1 MSNRSIN
8 STSNSRM
15 GSPLQLRRACE
26 FMRAVCRDLEMPMTA
41 TCACLTL
48 FHAYMSASAKHQE
61 MASQDHLKLLKPV
74 ECAVE
79 NWRLE
84 CAACVLIA
92 SKANEVS
99 RKVRDVINVMFQL
112 SGQEAKT
119 LEIDESFWK
128 IRDGVIAYEQ
138 HILRNIGFNVK
149 PTLPF
154 PFLLNYLKA
163 LSAPQPV
170 ARTAYAILIETFD
183 LPLCLKHESHV
194 IAAVCIHL
202 ACLIHGFNPPT
213 GKSADGSVIR
223 WNHVISV
230 TSGTL
235 EEVGLVVLGYL
246 ESLAALHQQYPVA
259 GGEGQQVGKS
269 FEQQHLT

>member
-1 MSNRSIN
+1 MGERSHPPF
-8 STSNSRM
+8 SSEPKVQALRFSSDAPVSSCELSAGESNS
-15 GSPLQLRRACE
+15 
-26 FMRAVCRDLEMPMTA
+26 MRCRSDAARDLEMPMTA

-99 RKVRDVINVMFQL
+99 RK
-112 SGQEAKT
+112 EAKT

-246 ESLAALHQQYPVA
+246 ESLAALHQQYPVVRDNKL
-259 GGEGQQVGKS
+259 GN
-269 FEQQHLT
+269 HLSNST